1 MTKRRPWWSDRLL
14 RVVAIGGGLLLL
26 HWPLPAA
33 ANDLAAAADAA
44 DPYPVSL
51 EILPTAASFGTAAV
65 LDTDFPGLHGDASF
79 YGHGFTGRRTATG
92 ERFDPRRFTA
102 ASNRFPLGSRVAVLR
117 PDNGRCAVVK
127 VNDRMHRKHR
137 RRIIDVARGVA
148 EHLGMLRA
156 GVVAVRVMPLPVNW
170 SGQGEAA
177 CRAVFAEAAD
187 CAECP
192 EEDAPD

>member
-1 MTKRRPWWSDRLL
+1 M
-14 RVVAIGGGLLLL
+14 
-26 HWPLPAA
+26 
-33 ANDLAAAADAA
+33 
-44 DPYPVSL
+44 
-51 EILPTAASFGTAAV
+51 ASFGTAAV
-65 LDTDFPGLHGDASF
+65 VDTDFPGLHGDASF
-79 YGHGFTGRRTATG
+79 YGHGFTGRRTASG

-102 ASNRFPLGSRVAVLR
+102 ASNRFPLGTQVAVMR

-156 GVVAVRVMPLPVNW
+156 GVVAVRVMALPDDW

-177 CRAVFAEAAD
+177 CRAVFAEPAECAD
-187 CAECP
+187 CPLA
-192 EEDAPD
+192 DVTD